1 MARETKVG
9 LVLVVVLACG
19 FGLLLYKRLQH
30 PQITVA
36 QATEGA
42 STGLTATEISADDIK
57 AEIQLASSNA
67 ASSSSSTES
76 KPATTLPSSLEN
88 ELLDLKN
95 DPVASPVANSKSPA
109 RSLPSLPTDL
119 DDMAFPAETPPAAV
133 AASTPKS
140 TAVDADPFSALD
152 LPSDQSSG
160 SNLPANTTAPPAI
173 TASGNTSKTVEIDPF
188 AGGLEDSKPTKTSPA
203 AIASSRDA
211 ELTLPAGNLEPLQNK
226 PVSSEKMATSSPA
239 NEDPFALES
248 PADEIEKPS
257 APAAKTTSR
266 GNERSLAPSKNQP
279 SVPQDDPFSMPV
291 EIPANDASLAA
302 DSQANVVES
311 LELPVQVEPKRSA
324 TSFPVNEPA
333 QPKTQETSRAV
344 PELGFAELEQTPAKA
359 KTPSPAVIDEFGFD
373 NPSPQKTPAQKEPA
387 QPALPL
393 DLDSDPFGGST
404 TIPAPKTVERPA
416 SNTPSLPV
424 NNSPANE
431 LDAFGFETPAA
442 STSGL
447 KQPAPAAL
455 PMADNKPV
463 QQEPPFPDQLSI
475 PATNTQNSVNLSLE
489 PGSATPPSQRYTVE
503 PSDNFWSISRKVYG
517 SGRYFNALASHNAKA
532 VPRPEAM
539 KPGTTI
545 EIPPVEFLEQKY
557 GFSNSREVS
566 EAARNSAPP
575 EGTNEA
581 PASGFF
587 IDPAGVPMYK
597 VSDQDTMSGIARA
610 HLGRSS
616 RWIQILEL
624 NRDKLQDGNTIAV
637 GTILRLPP
645 DASQVQVMNTSPGTR
660 N

>member
-42 STGLTATEISADDIK
+42 STEISADDIK
-57 AEIQLASSNA
+57 AEIQLASGNA
-67 ASSSSSTES
+67 ASSSSSPES

-95 DPVASPVANSKSPA
+95 DPVASPEANSKSSA

-140 TAVDADPFSALD
+140 TAVDADPFADLD
-152 LPSDQSSG
+152 LPANQAAG
-160 SNLPANTTAPPAI
+160 SKLPDNATTSPAT
-173 TASGNTSKTVEIDPF
+173 TASGNTSKAVETDPF
-188 AGGLEDSKPTKTSPA
+188 ALDLPDLTPRKPSPA
-203 AIASSRDA
+203 AITSSDNA

-226 PVSSEKMATSSPA
+226 PISSEKMTTSSPA
-239 NEDPFALES
+239 NEDPFALKS
-248 PADEIEKPS
+248 PAGDMEKT
-257 APAAKTTSR
+257 AAKTTSR
-266 GNERSLAPSKNQP
+266 GNELSLTPAKNQP

-291 EIPANDASLAA
+291 EIPANDASLQT
-302 DSQANVVES
+302 DSQAKVVES
-311 LELPVQVEPKRSA
+311 FELPVQVEPKRSA

-333 QPKTQETSRAV
+333 QPTIQETSRAV
-344 PELGFAELEQTPAKA
+344 PELGFAELEQPSAKA

-373 NPSPQKTPAQKEPA
+373 NPTSQKEPA
-387 QPALPL
+387 KPALPL

-404 TIPAPKTVERPA
+404 TTPGPKPVERPA
-416 SNTPSLPV
+416 SNIPSQPV
-424 NNSPANE
+424 NNSPAND
-431 LDAFGFETPAA
+431 LDAFSFETPAA
-442 STSGL
+442 STGGL
-447 KQPAPAAL
+447 KQPSPAGL
-455 PMADNKPV
+455 PMADNKPAP
-463 QQEPPFPDQLSI
+463 QESPFPDQLSI
-475 PATNTQNSVNLSLE
+475 PAPNTQNSVNLSLD
-489 PGSATPPSQRYTVE
+489 PGSTTPPSQHYTVE

-557 GFSNSREVS
+557 GFSTSREVS
-566 EAARNSAPP
+566 EAARNSAPS

>member
-42 STGLTATEISADDIK
+42 STDLAATEISADDIK

-119 DDMAFPAETPPAAV
+119 DGMAFPAETPPAAV

-140 TAVDADPFSALD
+140 TAVDADPFAD
-152 LPSDQSSG
+152 LG
-160 SNLPANTTAPPAI
+160 LPANQPAGSKLPDNATAPPAT
-173 TASGNTSKTVEIDPF
+173 TASGNTSKPLEIDPF

-211 ELTLPAGNLEPLQNK
+211 ELTLPAGNLEPIQNT
-226 PVSSEKMATSSPA
+226 ATSSQKMTRNSSA

-248 PADEIEKPS
+248 PAVEIEKPS

-333 QPKTQETSRAV
+333 QPTTQETSRAV
-344 PELGFAELEQTPAKA
+344 PELGFAELEQPSAKA

-373 NPSPQKTPAQKEPA
+373 NPTSQKEPA
-387 QPALPL
+387 KPALPL
-393 DLDSDPFGGST
+393 DLDSDPFGGNT
-404 TIPAPKTVERPA
+404 TTPTPKPVEKPA
-416 SNTPSLPV
+416 SSIPSLPV
-424 NNSPANE
+424 NNSPAND
-431 LDAFGFETPAA
+431 LDAFSFETPAA
-442 STSGL
+442 STGGL
-447 KQPAPAAL
+447 RQPAAAAL

-475 PATNTQNSVNLSLE
+475 PAPNTQNSVNLSLD
-489 PGSATPPSQRYTVE
+489 PGSAIPPSQRYTVE

-557 GFSNSREVS
+557 GFSTSREVS

>member
-42 STGLTATEISADDIK
+42 STEISADEIK

-67 ASSSSSTES
+67 ASSPSSPES

-95 DPVASPVANSKSPA
+95 DPVAAPVANSKSSA

-119 DDMAFPAETPPAAV
+119 DDMSFPPETPPAAV

-140 TAVDADPFSALD
+140 TTVDADPFAALD
-152 LPSDQSSG
+152 LSADQSSG
-160 SNLPANTTAPPAI
+160 SNRPANTTTSPAT
-173 TASGNTSKTVEIDPF
+173 TASGSTSRAVETDPF
-188 AGGLEDSKPTKTSPA
+188 AGELPDLTPRKPSPA
-203 AIASSRDA
+203 AITSSDHA
-211 ELTLPAGNLEPLQNK
+211 ELTLPAGNLEPLQSK
-226 PVSSEKMATSSPA
+226 PASSEKMATSSPA

-248 PADEIEKPS
+248 PAADMEK
-257 APAAKTTSR
+257 PAAKTTSR
-266 GNERSLAPSKNQP
+266 GNELSLTPPKNQP

-311 LELPVQVEPKRSA
+311 LELPVQVEPKRTA
-324 TSFPVNEPA
+324 TSSPVNEPA
-333 QPKTQETSRAV
+333 QPTTQETSRAV
-344 PELGFAELEQTPAKA
+344 PELGFAELEQPASQA

-373 NPSPQKTPAQKEPA
+373 NLASQKEPA
-387 QPALPL
+387 PKEPAKPTLPL

-416 SNTPSLPV
+416 SNAPSQPV
-424 NNSPANE
+424 NNSPAND

-442 STSGL
+442 STGGL
-447 KQPAPAAL
+447 KQPAPAGL
-455 PMADNKPV
+455 PMADKKPAP
-463 QQEPPFPDQLSI
+463 QESPFPDQLSI
-475 PATNTQNSVNLSLE
+475 PAANTQNPVNLSLD
-489 PGSATPPSQRYTVE
+489 PGSTPPPSQRYTVE

-557 GFSNSREVS
+557 GFSTSREVS
-566 EAARNSAPP
+566 ETARNSAPS